1 MQNGFNAYAAAA
13 KTAQSVVSPRE
24 LEASLLIKA
33 ATRLQA
39 VADDWNLRERELDE
53 ALTYNRRLW
62 TLLVSAVIAEDNP
75 LPVGIKTNILGLANF
90 IFNQTFKISADPQ
103 PQALGI
109 LVNINRD
116 IAAGLRGAEPAATT
130 SPDERKRR
138 PYGRRFRS

>member
-39 VADDWNLRERELDE
+39 VADDWSLRERELDE

-75 LPVGIKTNILGLANF
+75 LPVGIKTNILSLANF

-103 PQALGI
+103 PQSLGI

-116 IAAGLRGAEPAATT
+116 IAAGLRG
-130 SPDERKRR
+130 R
-138 PYGRRFRS
+138 

>member
-1 MQNGFNAYAAAA
+1 MQNGFSAYAAAA
-13 KTAQSVVSPRE
+13 KTAQTVVSPRE

-33 ATRLQA
+33 ATRLQS
-39 VADDWNLRERELDE
+39 VADDWTLREGELDE

-90 IFNQTFKISADPQ
+90 IFNHTFKVAADPQ

-109 LVNINRD
+109 LVNINRE
-116 IAAGLRGAEPAATT
+116 IAAGLRG
-130 SPDERKRR
+130 R
-138 PYGRRFRS
+138 

>member
-39 VADDWNLRERELDE
+39 VADDWDMRGRNLDD

-103 PQALGI
+103 PQSLSALIG
-109 LVNINRD
+109 INRD
-116 IAAGLRGAEPAATT
+116 IAAGLRG
-130 SPDERKRR
+130 R
-138 PYGRRFRS
+138 

>member
-39 VADDWNLRERELDE
+39 VADDWSQSARELEE
-53 ALTYNRRLW
+53 ALNYNRRLW

-103 PQALGI
+103 PQSLGVLI
-109 LVNINRD
+109 SINRD
-116 IAAGLRGAEPAATT
+116 IAAGLRG
-130 SPDERKRR
+130 R
-138 PYGRRFRS
+138 

>member
-39 VADDWNLRERELDE
+39 VADEWDMRGRNLDD

-62 TLLVSAVIAEDNP
+62 TLLVSAVISEDNP

-103 PQALGI
+103 PQSLAAL
-109 LVNINRD
+109 VSINRE
-116 IAAGLRGAEPAATT
+116 IAAGLRG
-130 SPDERKRR
+130 R
-138 PYGRRFRS
+138 

>member
-39 VADDWNLRERELDE
+39 VADDWETRGRDIDE

-62 TLLVSAVIAEDNP
+62 TLLVSAMIAEDNP

-103 PQALGI
+103 PQGLGALI
-109 LVNINRD
+109 SINRE
-116 IAAGLRGAEPAATT
+116 IAAGLRG
-130 SPDERKRR
+130 R
-138 PYGRRFRS
+138 

>member
-39 VADDWNLRERELDE
+39 VADEWHTREHDLDE

-90 IFNQTFKISADPQ
+90 IFNQTFRLSADPQ
-103 PQALGI
+103 PQGLGV

-116 IAAGLRGAEPAATT
+116 IAAGLRG
-130 SPDERKRR
+130 R
-138 PYGRRFRS
+138 

>member
-33 ATRLQA
+33 AARLQV
-39 VADDWNLRERELDE
+39 VADDWGGQSRNLDE

-103 PQALGI
+103 PHALGTLI
-109 LVNINRD
+109 SINRD
-116 IAAGLRGAEPAATT
+116 IAAGLRG
-130 SPDERKRR
+130 R
-138 PYGRRFRS
+138 

>member
-39 VADDWNLRERELDE
+39 VVDDWGQRNRELDE

-75 LPVGIKTNILGLANF
+75 LPVGIKTNILSLANF

-116 IAAGLRGAEPAATT
+116 IAAGLRG
-130 SPDERKRR
+130 R
-138 PYGRRFRS
+138 

>member
-62 TLLVSAVIAEDNP
+62 TLLVSAVTAEDNP
-75 LPVGIKTNILGLANF
+75 LPTPIKVNILSLANF
-90 IFNQTFKISADPQ
+90 IFNHTFRVSADPR
-103 PQALGI
+103 PDRLPV
-109 LVNINRD
+109 LVGINRD
-116 IAAGLRGAEPAATT
+116 IAAGLRG
-130 SPDERKRR
+130 R
-138 PYGRRFRS
+138 

>member
-13 KTAQSVVSPRE
+13 KTAQSIVSPRE

-39 VADDWNLRERELDE
+39 VADNWNAGGRELDE

-75 LPVGIKTNILGLANF
+75 LPVGIKTNILSLANF
-90 IFNQTFKISADPQ
+90 IFNHTFKVAANPQ
-103 PQALGI
+103 PQALAALI
-109 LVNINRD
+109 DINRD
-116 IAAGLRGAEPAATT
+116 IAAGLRG
-130 SPDERKRR
+130 R
-138 PYGRRFRS
+138 

>member
-33 ATRLQA
+33 ATRLQT
-39 VADDWNLRERELDE
+39 VADDWNLRGRELDE

-103 PQALGI
+103 PQSLGV

-116 IAAGLRGAEPAATT
+116 IAAGLRG
-130 SPDERKRR
+130 R
-138 PYGRRFRS
+138 